1 MIVAVDGCPL
11 LEGYFSKHLHSN
23 NSIDEENEYDEEGD
37 PGQGL
42 EGLDEGPEQGPD
54 PLALRQQLDQPHHT
68 EQAEE
73 ADRDHVITR
82 LKQRTVIEMLENIG
96 YLNLHSTG
104 PFQYRSRSQGLSQS
118 QMHSKDLQNNST
130 NERERL
136 LEFISHIYLKP

>member
-1 MIVAVDGCPL
+1 MEVIVAVDGCPL

-23 NSIDEENEYDEEGD
+23 NSIDEEYEYDEEGD
-37 PGQGL
+37 PGQSL

-96 YLNLHSTG
+96 
-104 PFQYRSRSQGLSQS
+104 
-118 QMHSKDLQNNST
+118 
-130 NERERL
+130 
-136 LEFISHIYLKP
+136 